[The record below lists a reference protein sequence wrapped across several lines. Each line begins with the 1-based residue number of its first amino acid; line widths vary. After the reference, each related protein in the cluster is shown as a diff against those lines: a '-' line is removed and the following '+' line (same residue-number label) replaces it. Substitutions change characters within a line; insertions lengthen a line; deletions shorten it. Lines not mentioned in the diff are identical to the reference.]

1 MVQLSRRAVLTGLTL
16 QSLSAVVAPS
26 RAEGFVSVSAP
37 FSPPTLLEPGT
48 PNDRLLS
55 YFSESA
61 PKLLRPA
68 QGVLRYPSISPS
80 LPGKQ
85 YSTQL
90 WDWDTYWTA
99 LGLFSLAGLT
109 KDKDLHGK
117 IAIHAQGSLLN
128 FLDNQAE
135 DGRIPILID
144 VDNPDPLGCLKKRT
158 PQIQNQAK
166 PVMGQ
171 LALLVSDETGD
182 TSWLANHFDRFLK
195 FYESWVVGN
204 QSATGL
210 LVWGD
215 DVAIGNDNDPT
226 TFGRPF
232 FSSANLLLNCLYY
245 RDLAAASELARRLNR
260 ANEAAS
266 LGCVATFRV
275 AGW

>member
-1 MVQLSRRAVLTGLTL
+1 M
-16 QSLSAVVAPS
+16 
-26 RAEGFVSVSAP
+26 
-37 FSPPTLLEPGT
+37 
-48 PNDRLLS
+48 
-55 YFSESA
+55 
-61 PKLLRPA
+61 
-68 QGVLRYPSISPS
+68 RYPSISPS
-80 LPGKQ
+80 LPWKQ

-109 KDKDLHGK
+109 KYKELHGK

-182 TSWLANHFDRFLK
+182 TSWLANHFDRLLK
-195 FYESWVVGN
+195 F
-204 QSATGL
+204 L
-210 LVWGD
+210 
-215 DVAIGNDNDPT
+215 
-226 TFGRPF
+226 
-232 FSSANLLLNCLYY
+232 
-245 RDLAAASELARRLNR
+245 
-260 ANEAAS
+260 
-266 LGCVATFRV
+266 
-275 AGW
+275 